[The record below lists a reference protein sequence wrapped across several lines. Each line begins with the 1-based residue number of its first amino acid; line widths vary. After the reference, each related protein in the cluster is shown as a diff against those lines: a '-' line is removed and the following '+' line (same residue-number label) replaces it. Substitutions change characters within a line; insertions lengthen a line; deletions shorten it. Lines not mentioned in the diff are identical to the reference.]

1 MTIYLG
7 IVVVRQK
14 ALTNGDKEPESLLLT
29 CVDHEDAR
37 HDVHGLA
44 VPDLRVARG
53 IRAQDPSQRLDT
65 DQTAGL
71 YTWYSPKL
79 YINALKTH

>member
-1 MTIYLG
+1 MAIYLG
-7 IVVVRQK
+7 IVVVGQK
-14 ALTNGDKEPESLLLT
+14 PLTNGDKEPESLFLT
-29 CVDHEDAR
+29 GVDHEDAR

-44 VPDLRVARG
+44 VTDLRVARG

-71 YTWYSPKL
+71 YMLQS
-79 YINALKTH
+79 